1 MTAPLTTT
9 ETRLLHK
16 SLELA
21 AMSANVLIWS
31 NTVSLA

>member
-21 AMSANVLIWS
+21 AGYAN
-31 NTVSLA
+31 NERD